1 MNILESIQELLDSG
15 FSKSDIEHLS
25 GVTKNSLASVLSG
38 KRGLSKKNEIRLKRF
53 LESDIPDPLT
63 FKKGNIVLHKK
74 SIVKEDLITK
84 EADSL
89 SYKKEQLQKIIKS
102 PATKGYFHGIELP
115 EFNPEVGIEGISDPR
130 LPY

>member
-25 GVTKNSLASVLSG
+25 GITKNSLSSVLSG
-38 KRGLSKKNEIRLKRF
+38 KRNLSKKNEIRLKRF

-63 FKKGNIVLHKK
+63 FNKKLPNSVKEINQIQIKKEPKEKSVIESLKNIV
-74 SIVKEDLITK
+74 
-84 EADSL
+84 
-89 SYKKEQLQKIIKS
+89 KS
-102 PATKGYFHGIELP
+102 PATKGYFHGVELP
-115 EFNPEVGIEGISDPR
+115 EFDPEVGIEGISDPN